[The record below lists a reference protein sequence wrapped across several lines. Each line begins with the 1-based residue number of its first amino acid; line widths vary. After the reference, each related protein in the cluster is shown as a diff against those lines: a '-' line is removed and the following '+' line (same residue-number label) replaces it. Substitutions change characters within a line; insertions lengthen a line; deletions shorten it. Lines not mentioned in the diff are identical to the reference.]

1 MPTLTEAKEKVK
13 ELSTKALAYVE
24 DPNLTNE
31 EKKTYLDKIEPD
43 IKKWED
49 EVSDLTRFEEI
60 KKKTVGVTLE
70 DGATAGGDGVDSQGN
85 PVGAKQFKS
94 LGQQFVEHPAY
105 KAMGAISKSG
115 SWQSDA
121 IELKTT
127 LTEASGGA
135 AFTSV
140 PQVLPGIVDLRFQPT
155 TIFDLIPDGTANL
168 PLIWYFVE
176 VAVTNAAATVAEAGL
191 YPESAL
197 TFAKV
202 SETLKKVATFLPV
215 TDEMLEDVE
224 QIASYINARLQLF
237 VNLQNEVQVL
247 RGDGTGNNLVG
258 LLNRAGLA
266 ATIHKGTAP
275 STGTDNDMDAIYRQ
289 ITAIRTTAFLEPD
302 GIAIDPNA
310 WQTIQLSKNAQG
322 QYYAGGPFLNSDNA
336 NGGQTGQLWGKKV
349 IATTAMPANTALVGA
364 YAQACQKFRK
374 GGIEAQAS
382 NSHSDFFIRGETAIR
397 AQNRLGLA
405 VYRPGAFGIVDT
417 L

>member
-1 MPTLTEAKEKVK
+1 MPTLAEAKEKVR
-13 ELSTKALAYVE
+13 ELSTKALATVE
-24 DPNLTNE
+24 DTNLTNE
-31 EKKTYLDKIEPD
+31 EKKTILDKLEPD

-49 EVSDLTRFEEI
+49 EVGTLDRFEET
-60 KKKTVGVTLE
+60 KKKYGNGLE
-70 DGATAGGDGVDSQGN
+70 DGAVAGGDGVDHQGQ
-85 PVGAKQFKS
+85 PVKAKS
-94 LGQQFVEHPAY
+94 LGRQFIEHPAY
-105 KAMGAISKSG
+105 KALGPISGKSG

-127 LTEASGGA
+127 LSEAVGGA
-135 AFTSV
+135 DLVAT
-140 PQVLPGIVDLRFQPT
+140 PIVLPGIVDLRFQPT
-155 TIFDLIPDGTANL
+155 TVFDLIPDGTTDS
-168 PLIWYFVE
+168 PLLRYLVE
-176 VAVTNAAATVAEAGL
+176 VAVTNAAAAVAEAGL

-202 SETLKKVATFLPV
+202 DESLKKIATFLPV
-215 TDEMLEDVE
+215 TDEMLEDFE
-224 QIASYINARLQLF
+224 QIASYIDARLQLF

-275 STGTDNDMDAIYRQ
+275 SVAGDNDMDAIYRQ
-289 ITAIRTTAFLEPD
+289 ITQIRTTSFLEPD
-302 GIAIDPNA
+302 AVAIDPNA

-322 QYYAGGPFLNSDNA
+322 QYYAGGPFLASDNA
-336 NGGQTGQLWGKKV
+336 NGGQTGSLWGKKV
-349 IATTAMPANTALVGA
+349 VATTSMPASTALVGA
-364 YAQACQKFRK
+364 FAQACQKFRK
-374 GGIEAQAS
+374 GGITVVAS

-397 AQNRLGLA
+397 ADNRLLLA